1 MLIVSAVLALV
12 SLAGLVWIFVVILMN
27 RAISVDNLFTGL
39 ILLTMFGILFL
50 NVFLELRDRGLLK
63 KKAAPQTPQ
72 KPS

>member
-12 SLAGLVWIFVVILMN
+12 SLAGLAWIFVEGLTD

-39 ILLTMFGILFL
+39 ILLTMFGILLL
-50 NVFLELRDRGLLK
+50 NVYLELRDRGLFK
-63 KKAAPQTPQ
+63 KKAEAQTPQ